1 MSSYSVQTLCWILG
15 TQLGPGAWVRGKL
28 VKGLGQMARGTIM
41 ERHLWVR
48 PEPEAE
54 EG

>member
-1 MSSYSVQTLCWILG
+1 MSSYSVQTVCWILG
-15 TQLGPGAWVRGKL
+15 MQLGPGARVRGKL
-28 VKGLGQMARGTIM
+28 VKSLGQMVRGTIV

-48 PEPEAE
+48 LEPEAE